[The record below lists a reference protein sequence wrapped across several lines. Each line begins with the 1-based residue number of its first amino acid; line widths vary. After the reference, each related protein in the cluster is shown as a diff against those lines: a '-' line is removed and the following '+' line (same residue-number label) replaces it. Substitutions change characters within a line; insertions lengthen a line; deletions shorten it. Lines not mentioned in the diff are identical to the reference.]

1 MSGDPNKNLNSDE
14 LSYDGDMGKSPLNL
28 ASKVAS
34 RKSPDFGVA
43 TRGPNSGQPS
53 FDGTNYR
60 TFVPLPLDC
69 WLDGCC
75 ATEVDSDL
83 PSK

>member
-34 RKSPDFGVA
+34 RKSPDFGGGYQRPELWPA
-43 TRGPNSGQPS
+43 QLRRHQLPNL
-53 FDGTNYR
+53 R
-60 TFVPLPLDC
+60 
-69 WLDGCC
+69 
-75 ATEVDSDL
+75 AA
-83 PSK
+83 